1 MLTGCSPR
9 SVVVE
14 FHAPP
19 KSGSSFLGGSLL
31 PAFAHEAR
39 ACHAQLSLHR
49 CGTDVRHRCDVGSRF
64 GRVVKGHSW
73 VIPRACCNTVRPIE
87 THGDML
93 DVPAASSNNQ
103 RSDSLA
109 SAAARAECTMR
120 SVGQHLNEQPWAWLR
135 QATWNVTSYGTSTLL
150 GPLRLVEGATLHNHW
165 SPPPTLA
172 TRVVVLHARHP
183 IESIVSHYYCVSD
196 ASVCPKRWAATAN
209 RTQPHHPIAPPDGR
223 GLRNF
228 IRRELAGG
236 EGTSLHGLLRR
247 MERLAEMLQRA
258 RALEAQG
265 CAVLTELKPPSE
277 LAPTQDLQLLSS
289 PEALPPTATCRL
301 RLIVSR
307 YELMTTSFTSW
318 LAQLLAA
325 LPDGIASSRSRRALH
340 KTLSAKFERAF
351 LPNGKHKHRLIPGSN
366 LALLDR
372 PTVEYL
378 RSNENLSSLVARLG
392 YPDTWH
398 VWGGGSL
405 LSRPRTVRQHTSWDR
420 VSCDAREQAL

>member
-31 PAFAHEAR
+31 PAFAREAR

-236 EGTSLHGLLRR
+236 EDIVHGLLRR

-258 RALEAQG
+258 RALELK
-265 CAVLTELKPPSE
+265 CAVLTSSSHRERPYSGPPVAFKPG
-277 LAPTQDLQLLSS
+277 APPVVSLEAHRLTVRADDHLLQ
-289 PEALPPTATCRL
+289 
-301 RLIVSR
+301 
-307 YELMTTSFTSW
+307 SW

-325 LPDGIASSRSRRALH
+325 LLTHASTVSRAD
-340 KTLSAKFERAF
+340 KTLWPSLNAPSRM
-351 LPNGKHKHRLIPGSN
+351 GSI
-366 LALLDR
+366 
-372 PTVEYL
+372 
-378 RSNENLSSLVARLG
+378 
-392 YPDTWH
+392 
-398 VWGGGSL
+398 
-405 LSRPRTVRQHTSWDR
+405 
-420 VSCDAREQAL
+420 

>member
-1 MLTGCSPR
+1 
-9 SVVVE
+9 
-14 FHAPP
+14 
-19 KSGSSFLGGSLL
+19 
-31 PAFAHEAR
+31 
-39 ACHAQLSLHR
+39 
-49 CGTDVRHRCDVGSRF
+49 
-64 GRVVKGHSW
+64 
-73 VIPRACCNTVRPIE
+73 
-87 THGDML
+87 
-93 DVPAASSNNQ
+93 
-103 RSDSLA
+103 
-109 SAAARAECTMR
+109 MR

-135 QATWNVTSYGTSTLL
+135 QATWNVTSLRDEYLL

-277 LAPTQDLQLLSS
+277 LAPYSGPPVAFKPGGAPSHGYVSL
-289 PEALPPTATCRL
+289 EA
-301 RLIVSR
+301 
-307 YELMTTSFTSW
+307 
-318 LAQLLAA
+318 
-325 LPDGIASSRSRRALH
+325 
-340 KTLSAKFERAF
+340 
-351 LPNGKHKHRLIPGSN
+351 HRL
-366 LALLDR
+366 
-372 PTVEYL
+372 
-378 RSNENLSSLVARLG
+378 
-392 YPDTWH
+392 
-398 VWGGGSL
+398 
-405 LSRPRTVRQHTSWDR
+405 TVRADDHLLHVVAGAAPRRSP
-420 VSCDAREQAL
+420 